1 MRVSRGAG
9 WLLAAWCLVVTPWQA
24 WAVNKC
30 VGADGRVTYT
40 DGPCG
45 AGSQGSKV
53 DTLPPP
59 SVQDQLEARRR
70 GEQMVQDVN
79 RIESR
84 QAREAA
90 ERRRR
95 QEIEQAAEAEQQRR
109 AQREAQRRAE
119 QEQAERVLVIR
130 PGPLAPYH
138 PRPVPPPPQPAKP
151 VDPTRSSQM
160 NPYPPFR

>member
-1 MRVSRGAG
+1 MRASGGAG
-9 WLLAAWCLVVTPWQA
+9 WLLAACLAVTPWQA

-45 AGSQGSKV
+45 AGSQGTKV
-53 DTLPPP
+53 ETPPPP
-59 SVQDQLEARRR
+59 SVEDQLEARRR

-84 QAREAA
+84 QTREAA
-90 ERRRR
+90 EWRQR
-95 QEIEQAAEAEQQRR
+95 QEIERAAEAEQQRR

-119 QEQAERVLVIR
+119 QEQAARVLVIR
-130 PGPLAPYH
+130 PGLYH
-138 PRPVPPPPQPAKP
+138 QRPAPPPPPPAKP
-151 VDPTRSSQM
+151 ADPTRSSQM